1 MREGSKMN
9 LIRRKAEQ
17 LCYKLLAGI
26 DFGLQSLCSKNNLPV
41 LWQFYLLLILKLY
54 PISQLRKYEGCISN
68 FSHTAN
74 RQTVK
79 SAEQ

>member
-26 DFGLQSLCSKNNLPV
+26 DFGLQSLCSKNNPPV
-41 LWQFYLLLILKLY
+41 L
-54 PISQLRKYEGCISN
+54 
-68 FSHTAN
+68 
-74 RQTVK
+74 
-79 SAEQ
+79 